1 MNTEKMNLPT
11 EPLAL
16 FWFRRDLRLEDNHAL
31 YRALA
36 SGHKVMA
43 IFIFDQNILR
53 PLSGGHDPRVQFIH
67 QELSS
72 LKNELRTSGSDLS
85 VFYGDPLE
93 VISALGE
100 QMDVQALYANRDYEP
115 YAQKRDESIY
125 RHLEKNGIP
134 FKGYKDHVVFD
145 RSEVV
150 KKDGS
155 PYTVFSPYMRKW
167 KEHLKEHPISHW
179 PSSEHLHQLLP
190 MEPQPMISLEEMEFV
205 PQARKFPERI
215 TQQKLLKD
223 YHNTRDIPSVQGTSR
238 LSLHL
243 RFGTIS
249 IRHCALLGE
258 KHNEKW
264 LNELIWRDFYQM
276 ILYHFP
282 RSVDQAFKPAYD
294 AIEWEENETHFN
306 AWCEGRTGY
315 PLVDAGMREL
325 NATGFMHNR
334 VRMVTASFLTKHL
347 LIDWK
352 RGERY
357 FAAKLLDFELASNV
371 GGWQWAS
378 SSGCDAA
385 PYFRVFNPHLQLQKF
400 DPELKY
406 VKTWIPEWGT
416 EQYPEPIVDHKM
428 ARERVLS
435 RYQKALKK

>member
-1 MNTEKMNLPT
+1 MKKEGMHLPT

-31 YRALA
+31 YRALE

-43 IFIFDQNILR
+43 VFIFDQNILR
-53 PLSGGHDPRVQFIH
+53 PLSGGPDPRVQFIH
-67 QELSS
+67 QELRR
-72 LKNELRTSGSDLS
+72 LKKEMANWGSELS
-85 VFYGDPLE
+85 VFHGDPLE
-93 VISALGE
+93 VISELAE
-100 QMDVQALYANRDYEP
+100 QMDVRALYANRDYEP
-115 YAQKRDESIY
+115 YARKRDEAIHRY
-125 RHLEKNGIP
+125 LEGKEIP

-150 KKDGS
+150 KKDGK

-167 KEHLKEHPISHW
+167 KEHLKEHPIVLW
-179 PSSEHLHQLLP
+179 PSLDHLHDLLP
-190 MEPQPMISLEEMEFV
+190 MKPQALIPLEEMGFV
-205 PQARKFPERI
+205 PQEPAFPERV

-223 YHNTRDIPSVQGTSR
+223 YHKTRDIPSVQGTSR

-249 IRHCALLGE
+249 IRQCAQMGE
-258 KHNEKW
+258 EHNEKW

-276 ILYHFP
+276 IIYHFP
-282 RSVDQAFKPAYD
+282 RSVNQAFKPAYD
-294 AIEWEENETHFN
+294 AIEWEENEAHFT

-371 GGWQWAS
+371 GGWQWAA

-400 DPELKY
+400 DPKLEY
-406 VKTWIPEWGT
+406 VQKWIPEWGSSK
-416 EQYPEPIVDHKM
+416 YPEPIVDHKM
-428 ARERVLS
+428 ARERVLA

>member
-1 MNTEKMNLPT
+1 MNTEKMDLPS

-31 YRALA
+31 YQALA

-43 IFIFDQNILR
+43 IFIFDQNILS

-67 QELSS
+67 EELSS

-85 VFYGDPLE
+85 IFYGDPLE
-93 VISALGE
+93 VISALAE

-115 YAQKRDESIY
+115 YARKRDESIF
-125 RHLEKNGIP
+125 RHLEKKDIP

-167 KEHLKEHPISHW
+167 KEHLKEYPIAHW
-179 PSSEHLHQLLP
+179 PSSEHLHHLLP
-190 MEPQPMISLEEMEFV
+190 IEPRPMISLEEMEFI
-205 PQARKFPERI
+205 PQDRKFPERI
-215 TQQKLLKD
+215 TQQNLLKD

-249 IRHCALLGE
+249 IRYCALMGE
-258 KHNEKW
+258 KNNEKW

-294 AIEWEENETHFN
+294 AIEWEENEVHFN

-428 ARERVLS
+428 ARERVLD